1 MTTPQ
6 LTDEQR
12 EQLLR
17 SVAAVSASVH
27 ELIQACVPI
36 AQAAARQYAQITQA
50 LQAAGYLDENGK
62 PIELRRCGA
71 DSQAPNATGNER
83 CTLPTGHDGRHA
95 DGILTWP
102 RAADDE
108 PPKERCDCP
117 STQAGLELCEQCP
130 EWTKAV

>member
-1 MTTPQ
+1 MPEPQ

-27 ELIQACVPI
+27 EFIQACVPI
-36 AQAAARQYAQITQA
+36 AQAAARQYAQITLA

-71 DSQAPNATGNER
+71 GSQAPNAIGDE
-83 CTLPTGHDGRHA
+83 CCALPAGHDGRHA

-102 RAADDE
+102 RAADE
-108 PPKERCDCP
+108 PKEH
-117 STQAGLELCEQCP
+117 
-130 EWTKAV
+130 